1 MQPDRESWQR
11 VRWLLG
17 RAEINRAVFYALLLR
32 SWQLAAGAV
41 SALLIAT
48 QFSPSEQGFWYT
60 FSGLI
65 ALQSFFELGFST
77 AVINMASHEWSKLSL
92 DEAGGIAGDSA
103 ALSRLSSLGRLLF
116 CWYGLA
122 SLLFVALIGAFGLY
136 FLATEKGDAADW
148 NIPWVAAVVLSGLL
162 LWTLPFV
169 SLLEG
174 CNQVAAVNR
183 FRLIQAVVANLTVWT
198 AIVLGAGLWAFVAV
212 TAARLLCELYL
223 LVVKYRRLFGCLMK
237 SPLSERMNWR
247 SEVLPLQ
254 WRLAV
259 GGVFQ
264 YFSIS
269 FITLVMFRYEG
280 AAIAGQMG
288 MTWTLMT
295 TLSMACLSWVQARVP
310 QFGML
315 VARGEFAEL
324 DRRFKRLTLVS
335 WSAVAAAGI
344 ALWGAVFSLQ
354 YFGWGLGTRLLSP
367 LPTGI
372 LIAAVLLKHVP
383 DCFSL
388 YIRAH
393 KREPM
398 SLLTLIVIS
407 NSAIGVL
414 VWLLGGYLG
423 LGAVGAAAGYL
434 GVVALFICPGV
445 TLIWWRCRRDW
456 H

>member
-1 MQPDRESWQR
+1 MQPDRERWQR

-17 RAEINRAVFYALLLR
+17 RAEINRAVFFALLLR
-32 SWQLAAGAV
+32 GWQLAAGAV

-48 QFSPSEQGFWYT
+48 QFSPSEQGYWYT

-65 ALQSFFELGFST
+65 ALQSFFELGFSM

-92 DEAGGIAGDSA
+92 DEEGRITGDSV
-103 ALSRLSSLGRLLF
+103 ALSRLISLGRLLF
-116 CWYGLA
+116 RWYALA
-122 SLLFVALIGAFGLY
+122 SLLFVVLIGAFGLY
-136 FLATEKGDAADW
+136 FLAGEQGAAGDW
-148 NIPWVAAVVLSGLL
+148 NIPWVAAAVLSGLL

-169 SLLEG
+169 ALLEG
-174 CNQVAAVNR
+174 CNQVATVNR

-198 AIVLGAGLWAFVAV
+198 TIVLGAGLWAFVAV

-223 LVVKYRRLFGCLMK
+223 LVVKYRRFFTCLMQ
-237 SPLSERMNWR
+237 SPLSERMSWR
-247 SEVLPLQ
+247 GEVLPLQ

-264 YFSIS
+264 YFSMN

-280 AAIAGQMG
+280 ATIAGQMG
-288 MTWTLMT
+288 MTWMLMT
-295 TLSMACLSWVQARVP
+295 TLGMACMSWVQARVP

-315 VARGEFAEL
+315 VARKEFAEL

-335 WSAVAAAGI
+335 WSAVAVAGL
-344 ALWGAVFSLQ
+344 ALWGAVYSLQ
-354 YFGWGLGTRLLSP
+354 HFGWNLGTRLLPP

-372 LIAAVLLKHVP
+372 LIIAVLLRHVP
-383 DCFSL
+383 DCFNI

-398 SLLTLIVIS
+398 SLLALIVTS

-414 VWLLGGYLG
+414 VWLLGGYLE
-423 LGAVGAAAGYL
+423 LGATGAVAGYL
-434 GVVALFICPGV
+434 GVVALIMFPGV
-445 TLIWWRCRRDW
+445 TLIWWRCRRAW